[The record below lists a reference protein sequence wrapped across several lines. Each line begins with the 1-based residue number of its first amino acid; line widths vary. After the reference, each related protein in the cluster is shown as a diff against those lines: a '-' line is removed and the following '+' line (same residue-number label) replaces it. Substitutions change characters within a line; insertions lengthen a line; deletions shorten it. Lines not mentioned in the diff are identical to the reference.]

1 MTKRYQVFIS
11 STYSDLKDERKY
23 VMQTLLEMDCIPA
36 GMELFPATDEEQWEF
51 IKKIIDDCDYYLL
64 IVGGRYG
71 SLSNE
76 GISYTEKEFDY
87 AKEKGLEI
95 ISLMHSKPDEIPLKK
110 SEQDTVLA
118 EKLNSFREKV
128 KQGRIVKFWE
138 RAEDLSGLI
147 ATSLNRAIKM
157 KPAIGWV
164 RANLLPTESASGEI
178 LRLQSKIVD
187 LEAVLEFSQNN
198 APIGTENLSQGDD
211 LFTMNFTFNSKLPT
225 GAFSIDFLND
235 TTNHK
240 SVIEISWNMIFASVA
255 PLMIN
260 ETDEKEFI
268 EKINELIRH
277 SAFDILTKE
286 KGLKEKNLL
295 DFEINTDDFHRIKI
309 QLRAL
314 GLITESK
321 RNRSIKDT
329 DTYWTLTP
337 YGDRVMTRLLA
348 IKK

>member
-1 MTKRYQVFIS
+1 
-11 STYSDLKDERKY
+11 
-23 VMQTLLEMDCIPA
+23 MDCIPA

-64 IVGGRYG
+64 IIGGRYG
-71 SLSNE
+71 SLSNK

-95 ISLMHSKPDEIPLKK
+95 ISLIHSKPDEISLKK
-110 SEQDTVLA
+110 SEQDTVLV

-128 KQGRIVKFWE
+128 KQDRIVKFWE
-138 RAEDLSGLI
+138 KAEDLSGLV

-164 RANLLPTESASGEI
+164 RADLLPTENASGEI
-178 LRLQSKIVD
+178 LRLQSKIAD

-198 APIGTENLSQGDD
+198 APIGTENLSQGVD
-211 LFTMNFTFNSKLPT
+211 LFEISFNFKSKP
-225 GAFSIDFLND
+225 SENVHRD
-235 TTNHK
+235 TKKHK
-240 SVIEISWNMIFASVA
+240 SVTKISWDMIFASVA
-255 PLMIN
+255 PLMIS

-268 EKINELIRH
+268 KRMNGLLWRSI
-277 SAFDILTKE
+277 FDILKQREEFKE
-286 KGLKEKNLL
+286 RTLW

-348 IKK
+348 IRK